1 MILALLRDHTARLH
15 ERIERVVD
23 IPARLRSRDDY
34 AALLGRFFGFYSPL
48 ESRLAA
54 VGGYESVGLNLAQR
68 RKADRLRDDLLAL
81 GQAADA
87 LPQCGALPDVRDL
100 PAALGCLYVLEGAT
114 LGGQYVRKE
123 VKRVHGFEPGTG
135 CSFFSS
141 YQDRVREMW
150 TEFCK
155 ALNGYAE
162 ANPASHG
169 AIVAAAAET
178 FTRMEEWLA

>member
-1 MILALLRDHTARLH
+1 MILALLRDQTALLH
-15 ERIERVVD
+15 ARIERVVD
-23 IPARLRSRDDY
+23 VPNRLRSRDDY
-34 AALLGRFFGFYSPL
+34 ATLLARFHGFYAPL

-54 VGGYESVGLNLAQR
+54 VGGYEAVGLNLEPR
-68 RKADRLRDDLLAL
+68 WKAGRLRDDLLAL
-81 GQAADA
+81 GHTADG
-87 LPQCGALPDVRDL
+87 LPWCAALPDVRDL

-123 VKRVHGFEPGTG
+123 VKRIHGFEPGTG

-169 AIVAAAAET
+169 AIVATAADT